1 MNLEIRGKIYDL
13 NVKRKRR
20 KVKRETLKVNG
31 EVRDRV
37 VGHWDVEIEK
47 DIELLGKG
55 SLQNYGLRVGKVVRE
70 MEGKFTMDF

>member
-1 MNLEIRGKIYDL
+1 MNLEIRDKIYDL
-13 NVKRKRR
+13 NVKGKRR
-20 KVKRETLKVNG
+20 KVKRETLMVNG

-55 SLQNYGLRVGKVVRE
+55 SLQNYGLRVGKVVSE
-70 MEGKFTMDF
+70 MEGEFTMDF